1 MTARLVAGFVLATAL
16 GLVGGCTAHEGQKVI
31 GYEGKFDWKK
41 APDTGRYSLRTPSG
55 AHDVTYYVRKDERL
69 GFRRGD
75 TSDTIEA
82 YAGENAPV
90 YLRRDHARGA
100 YWLFKQKDEQ

>member
-1 MTARLVAGFVLATAL
+1 MTARLVAGLMLAMAL

-41 APDTGRYSLRTPSG
+41 APDSGRYSLHAPGG
-55 AHDVTYYVRKDERL
+55 ANNVTYYVQKDERL

-75 TSDTIEA
+75 TPDTVEA

-90 YLRRDHARGA
+90 YLRRDQARGA
-100 YWLFKQKDEQ
+100 YWLFRQKSDQ